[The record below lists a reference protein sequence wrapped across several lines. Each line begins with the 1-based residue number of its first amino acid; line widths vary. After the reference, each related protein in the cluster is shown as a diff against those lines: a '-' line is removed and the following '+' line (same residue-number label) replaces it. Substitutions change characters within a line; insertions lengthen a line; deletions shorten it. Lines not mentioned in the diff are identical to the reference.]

1 VFEIGYSLRSARE
14 RQGIGLPE
22 AELAT
27 KIRAKYIRALEEE
40 DFDALPADTYA
51 RGFLRTYA
59 DYLGLDGEIYVD
71 EYASRF
77 HNAKWEDEPRLARSR
92 PRRPR
97 RERTIERRAVLL
109 ALAGDAVVTALVIVA
124 WKFGGAENRGVVD
137 VGTDQPTTKPKPHR
151 TTQHRQTRSTATK
164 VRLVVSATKGSSW
177 VEVHKGGSA
186 AGEPVFQGTIERGD
200 RQVFTQRRLWIRIDY
215 PRNVVVKLNGLR
227 TPLSGSAPV
236 DLALTNRGLKPV
248 E

>member
-1 VFEIGYSLRSARE
+1 VFEIGYSLRAARE

-77 HNAKWEDEPRLARSR
+77 HNAEWDDEPRVARPR

-97 RERTIERRAVLL
+97 RERTIERRAVVLV
-109 ALAGDAVVTALVIVA
+109 LAGIALVTALVFAA
-124 WKFGGAENRGVVD
+124 WRYGNVGSPVTALDKHHSPASSLVLRGVRS
-137 VGTDQPTTKPKPHR
+137 GT
-151 TTQHRQTRSTATK
+151 
-164 VRLVVSATKGSSW
+164 
-177 VEVHKGGSA
+177 
-186 AGEPVFQGTIERGD
+186 F
-200 RQVFTQRRLWIRIDY
+200 
-215 PRNVVVKLNGLR
+215 VVVRRNSRTGRLLFSGTLTPGRVEPFTGTHFYMHAR
-227 TPLSGSAPV
+227 TPSGVRITKSADV
-236 DLALTNRGLKPV
+236 TVLGG
-248 E
+248 

>member
-1 VFEIGYSLRSARE
+1 MFEIGYSLRSARE

-59 DYLGLDGEIYVD
+59 DYLGLDGEIYVE

-77 HNAKWEDEPRLARSR
+77 HNAEWEDEPRRAPRRSSSN
-92 PRRPR
+92 RPR

-109 ALAGDAVVTALVIVA
+109 ALAGIAVVTALTVSA
-124 WKFGGAENRGVVD
+124 WIWGGANSTVPGI
-137 VGTDQPTTKPKPHR
+137 KPKTHAKVAVLHGVGPGTAVTVWRGSQGGQPIFRGILRRGRTKQFTGSRFYVAAHHR
-151 TTQHRQTRSTATK
+151 NG
-164 VRLVVSATKGSSW
+164 VRITGSATVTFS
-177 VEVHKGGSA
+177 GG
-186 AGEPVFQGTIERGD
+186 
-200 RQVFTQRRLWIRIDY
+200 
-215 PRNVVVKLNGLR
+215 
-227 TPLSGSAPV
+227 
-236 DLALTNRGLKPV
+236 
-248 E
+248 

>member
-77 HNAKWEDEPRLARSR
+77 HNAEWEDEPRRAPRRS
-92 PRRPR
+92 RPR
-97 RERTIERRAVLL
+97 RERTIERRGVVL
-109 ALAGDAVVTALVIVA
+109 ALAGIAVAVALVFVA
-124 WKFGGAENRGVVD
+124 WKFGNTPANNPPALENNKSTAGLVLHG
-137 VGTDQPTTKPKPHR
+137 VGT
-151 TTQHRQTRSTATK
+151 
-164 VRLVVSATKGSSW
+164 
-177 VEVHKGGSA
+177 
-186 AGEPVFQGTIERGD
+186 GT
-200 RQVFTQRRLWIRIDY
+200 F
-215 PRNVVVKLNGLR
+215 VVVRQSTR
-227 TPLSGSAPV
+227 TGRLLFRGT
-236 DLALTNRGLKPV
+236 LTAGRV
-248 E
+248 EPFTGKRFYVRIRRPAGVHITHSPGVTLVGG

>member
-1 VFEIGYSLRSARE
+1 VFEIGYSLKAARE

-77 HNAKWEDEPRLARSR
+77 HNNEWDDEPRAPRR
-92 PRRPR
+92 PARPR
-97 RERTIERRAVLL
+97 RERSIERRALVLV
-109 ALAGDAVVTALVIVA
+109 LAGIVVIATLVFVA
-124 WKFGGAENRGVVD
+124 WKYGNSSAGTPAPDKHHKPTVGLVLHGLRGGAFVVVRRNSRTGRELFRG
-137 VGTDQPTTKPKPHR
+137 T
-151 TTQHRQTRSTATK
+151 
-164 VRLVVSATKGSSW
+164 L
-177 VEVHKGGSA
+177 A
-186 AGEPVFQGTIERGD
+186 AGRLEAFSGPRFYVHARPRAGVRITPSPG
-200 RQVFTQRRLWIRIDY
+200 VTVVRR
-215 PRNVVVKLNGLR
+215 
-227 TPLSGSAPV
+227 
-236 DLALTNRGLKPV
+236 
-248 E
+248 

>member
-1 VFEIGYSLRSARE
+1 VFEIGYSLRAARE

-77 HNAKWEDEPRLARSR
+77 HNAEWEDEPRLARAL

-97 RERTIERRAVLL
+97 RKRTIESGAVIL
-109 ALAGDAVVTALVIVA
+109 ALAGIAVLAALTFGAFMYGNAPTNVPALDKHHPSYVLTVRGRGRGTSVIVRSGTKTVFTGLLSA
-124 WKFGGAENRGVVD
+124 GHAKQFSGKRFYVIAHRPAGVRVTHTRGVD
-137 VGTDQPTTKPKPHR
+137 VTL
-151 TTQHRQTRSTATK
+151 
-164 VRLVVSATKGSSW
+164 VRG
-177 VEVHKGGSA
+177 
-186 AGEPVFQGTIERGD
+186 
-200 RQVFTQRRLWIRIDY
+200 
-215 PRNVVVKLNGLR
+215 
-227 TPLSGSAPV
+227 
-236 DLALTNRGLKPV
+236 
-248 E
+248 

>member
-1 VFEIGYSLRSARE
+1 VFEIGYSLRAARE

-40 DFDALPADTYA
+40 DFEALPADTYA

-77 HNAKWEDEPRLARSR
+77 HNDEWDDEPRSVRSK

-97 RERTIERRAVLL
+97 RERSIERRAVILVL
-109 ALAGDAVVTALVIVA
+109 AFIAVVTTLVFIAWRYGNSTSNVPALNKHHQQLPALTLRGRGSGTFVLVRRGSKTGRTLFSGKLA
-124 WKFGGAENRGVVD
+124 GGRVEHFT
-137 VGTDQPTTKPKPHR
+137 GTR
-151 TTQHRQTRSTATK
+151 FY
-164 VRLVVSATKGSSW
+164 VVSYRPAGVRITPSNG
-177 VEVHKGGSA
+177 VTLVGG
-186 AGEPVFQGTIERGD
+186 
-200 RQVFTQRRLWIRIDY
+200 
-215 PRNVVVKLNGLR
+215 
-227 TPLSGSAPV
+227 
-236 DLALTNRGLKPV
+236 
-248 E
+248 

>member
-1 VFEIGYSLRSARE
+1 MFEIGYSLRAARE

-77 HNAKWEDEPRLARSR
+77 HNAEWEDEPRSARSR
-92 PRRPR
+92 PRPPR
-97 RERTIERRAVLL
+97 RERAIERRAVVL
-109 ALAGDAVVTALVIVA
+109 AFAGIALVTALVIGA
-124 WKFGGAENRGVVD
+124 WKWGNIGSNVSGFDKNRTQTHVLTLRARGRGTFIVVRRDSRTGALVFRGKLTTGHLGPYTGTRFYVAARRPAGVHIAPSPGVTVLGG
-137 VGTDQPTTKPKPHR
+137 
-151 TTQHRQTRSTATK
+151 
-164 VRLVVSATKGSSW
+164 
-177 VEVHKGGSA
+177 
-186 AGEPVFQGTIERGD
+186 
-200 RQVFTQRRLWIRIDY
+200 
-215 PRNVVVKLNGLR
+215 
-227 TPLSGSAPV
+227 
-236 DLALTNRGLKPV
+236 
-248 E
+248 

>member
-1 VFEIGYSLRSARE
+1 MFEIGHSLRAARE

-77 HNAKWEDEPRLARSR
+77 HNAEWEDEPRSAR
-92 PRRPR
+92 
-97 RERTIERRAVLL
+97 TGRAGRGASGRSSAGRFVL
-109 ALAGDAVVTALVIVA
+109 ALAGIGVVVALIFGAWMYGNATLPALDKHSSGLIVL
-124 WKFGGAENRGVVD
+124 RGVGR
-137 VGTDQPTTKPKPHR
+137 GT
-151 TTQHRQTRSTATK
+151 
-164 VRLVVSATKGSSW
+164 
-177 VEVHKGGSA
+177 
-186 AGEPVFQGTIERGD
+186 F
-200 RQVFTQRRLWIRIDY
+200 
-215 PRNVVVKLNGLR
+215 VVVRQQLADGSD
-227 TPLSGSAPV
+227 PLQPHARAWSGEDV
-236 DLALTNRGLKPV
+236 
-248 E
+248 

>member
-1 VFEIGYSLRSARE
+1 VFEIGYSLRAARE

-77 HNAKWEDEPRLARSR
+77 HNAEWEDEPRSTRSR
-92 PRRPR
+92 PPRPR
-97 RERTIERRAVLL
+97 RERAIERRAVVL
-109 ALAGDAVVTALVIVA
+109 AFAGIAVVTALVIGA
-124 WKFGGAENRGVVD
+124 WKFGNV
-137 VGTDQPTTKPKPHR
+137 
-151 TTQHRQTRSTATK
+151 
-164 VRLVVSATKGSSW
+164 GSSAPGLGKNRTQTH
-177 VEVHKGGSA
+177 VLTLRARGR
-186 AGEPVFQGTIERGD
+186 GT
-200 RQVFTQRRLWIRIDY
+200 F
-215 PRNVVVKLNGLR
+215 VVVRRGSRTGSLLFSGKLTTGRLGPYTGTR
-227 TPLSGSAPV
+227 FYVAARRQAGVRIAASPGVIVLG
-236 DLALTNRGLKPV
+236 R
-248 E
+248 